1 LGARSNTFGLDAHGM
16 EATAGGGSVTAL
28 VAALPEPQRSLVQ
41 SLRAALLDLG
51 AVTEKVIVDYD
62 VRQESPAFYVGARQ
76 LCHVHTGNGPV
87 TATVSLGRTFT
98 FEVLKSRA
106 IPEGIRALVERTR
119 EYGATRWVSVP
130 LATPEDVA
138 GLLALLRLKHAFLFP
153 GEEELAIP
161 RDQTTLEKFE

>member
-1 LGARSNTFGLDAHGM
+1 M
-16 EATAGGGSVTAL
+16 EAPGEKSVAAL
-28 VAALPEPQRSLVQ
+28 VAALPEPQRSLVE
-41 SLRAALLDLG
+41 SLRTALLDLG

-87 TATVSLGRTFT
+87 TVTVSLGRTLT
-98 FEVLKSRA
+98 FEVLKSRVV
-106 IPEGIRALVERTR
+106 PESIRQLVERTR

-130 LATPEDVA
+130 LAAPEDVA

-153 GEEELAIP
+153 GEDELPIP
-161 RDQTTLEKFE
+161 RDQTTLEKFA

>member
-1 LGARSNTFGLDAHGM
+1 M
-16 EATAGGGSVTAL
+16 EAQGEKSVAAL
-28 VAALPEPQRSLVQ
+28 VAALPEPQRSLVE

-87 TATVSLGRTFT
+87 TVTVSLGRTLT
-98 FEVLKSRA
+98 FEVLKSRVV
-106 IPEGIRALVERTR
+106 PESIRQLVERTR

-130 LATPEDVA
+130 LAAPEDVA

-153 GEEELAIP
+153 GEDELPIP
-161 RDQTTLEKFE
+161 RDQTTLEKFA